1 MAPSFFCAII
11 EFSQQSHRV
20 AVSIPILQKG
30 NLKTEGGRHL
40 HIRWGFDKYVQKR
53 GYRCY
58 AFGVSSEV
66 FGGETQ
72 RREDT
77 SLGSLPRETELGP
90 ESRSLG
96 SQASVLPL
104 PPVSSWV
111 TDCSCLVPTF
121 THPSLPSVTGQ
132 AWLSNPTFFTSCLA
146 SLGEEGW
153 RGSG

>member
-1 MAPSFFCAII
+1 MAPSFFCTII
-11 EFSQQSHRV
+11 EFSQQSHWV

-30 NLKTEGGRHL
+30 NLKMKGGRHL
-40 HIRWGFDKYVQKR
+40 HIRWGFDKCVQKR

-58 AFGVSSEV
+58 AFGVSSNV

>member
-1 MAPSFFCAII
+1 MAPPFFCAII
-11 EFSQQSHRV
+11 EFSQQSHQI
-20 AVSIPILQKG
+20 AVSIPILQNR

-40 HIRWGFDKYVQKR
+40 HIRWGLEKYVQKT

-66 FGGETQ
+66 FVRETQ

-77 SLGSLPRETELGP
+77 SLRSLPRETELAP

-96 SQASVLPL
+96 SRASVPSI

-111 TDCSCLVPTF
+111 TDCSCLVPTL

-132 AWLSNPTFFTSCLA
+132 AWPSNPAFFTSWLA